1 MTQNLSN
8 IYSDPNANKWR
19 VDEGSSQIWG
29 EICLERKWL
38 WTLKRKGG
46 HGGRRLGI
54 FAEREEITPL
64 GGGSKIC
71 EEDPPLWI
79 GEPRDMRENSKFHIT
94 QIWIQMCLTMVY
106 ILWPKHKKAQHNL
119 RSEKAQTKT
128 LQKKY
133 KRVHILRSKANLRSL
148 WRS

>member
-64 GGGSKIC
+64 GGDSKISD
-71 EEDPPLWI
+71 EDLPLWI
-79 GEPRDMRENSKFHIT
+79 GDSKIRINGSEENLETWEKTHFFIKLKSEYKCVSQWFIYYGSKH
-94 QIWIQMCLTMVY
+94 QKA
-106 ILWPKHKKAQHNL
+106 KHNK
-119 RSEKAQTKT
+119 RSDKAQTKT
-128 LQKKY
+128 LQK
-133 KRVHILRSKANLRSL
+133 L
-148 WRS
+148 